1 MTDPTSRLLSRTR
14 RRLFVFT
21 LGLIALLV
29 VGIGVA
35 TAVVTLRAL
44 DVEVDRALAASVDD
58 AVAGLHDGLPAGS
71 DAPGDN
77 EDATL
82 ASSDTFL
89 LVLGP
94 DGKTVSNPDRVNL
107 PGLPD
112 TAAVEAARG
121 VGRDLRTVDAGGTEV
136 RLLTVAVTPEEQGG
150 PIGFVQGGLVLVL
163 HDQQS
168 QGIVDAILLV
178 AAVGLIGAAV
188 VTLVV
193 TGRAFAP
200 IRRSFEAQRRF
211 VADASHE
218 LRTPAA
224 LIRANAEVMERE
236 GLMTDEGRPL
246 VADIITES
254 DRLARLVSELLN
266 LAASET
272 ATAPV
277 ALAPVDLGVIAA
289 DTVRQATAL
298 ATSRQADLVMAAQAP
313 IPAIVNG
320 DRDRLV
326 QLLLILLDNALDH
339 SPSGGTVTVEVR
351 RADANVVLTVA
362 DQGPGIA
369 VAERERVFEPFTRLP
384 GVRRDRSGGTGLGLA
399 IARRIATAH
408 RGTIRIAD
416 APGGGAA
423 VVVTIPA
430 AGDRAAS

>member
-1 MTDPTSRLLSRTR
+1 MLSRTR

-35 TAVVTLRAL
+35 TAVVALRAL
-44 DVEVDRALAASVDD
+44 DVEVDRALSASVDD
-58 AVAGLHDGLPAGS
+58 AVAALHDGLPSGSEAAG
-71 DAPGDN
+71 DG

-89 LVLGP
+89 LILGP
-94 DGKTVSNPDRVNL
+94 DGKTVSNPSRVNL
-107 PGLPD
+107 EGLPD
-112 TAAVEAARG
+112 ETAVEAAR
-121 VGRDLRTVDAGGTEV
+121 VSGRDIRTVDAGGTEV
-136 RLLTVAVTPEEQGG
+136 RLLTVAITPEEQGS
-150 PIGFVQGGLVLVL
+150 PIGFVQGGIVLGL

-168 QGIVDAILLV
+168 QGIVEAILLV
-178 AAVGLIGAAV
+178 AVIGLIGAAF
-188 VTLVV
+188 VTLIV

-211 VADASHE
+211 VSDASHE

-224 LIRANAEVMERE
+224 LIRANAEVIERE
-236 GLMTDEGRPL
+236 GLMADEGRPL

-254 DRLARLVSELLN
+254 DRLARLVSELLQ

-272 ATAPV
+272 ATATV
-277 ALAPVDLGVIAA
+277 ALMPVDLGVIAA

-298 ATSRQADLVMAAQAP
+298 AESRQAGLVMGAP
-313 IPAIVNG
+313 DPMPAIVNG

-339 SPSGGTVTVEVR
+339 SPPGGTVTVEVE
-351 RADANVVLTVA
+351 RADRKVVLTVA
-362 DQGPGIA
+362 DHGPGIA

-430 AGDRAAS
+430 AGDLPAS